1 MASGGAANGGAAGAV
16 NAPVAGLAAG
26 LFAGRTVLVTGGTS
40 GIGLATAEAFAR
52 LGARVLAGGL
62 GAERTEVSEGVELE
76 LHELDVTDDVAL
88 RALVDGLDRLD
99 VLVPAAGI
107 SLGERELEWEA
118 FTRVVA
124 IQLGA
129 VYRIAELCRP
139 LLAESRGSLIT
150 IASMFAYFGGGSRVA
165 YSASKGGIVQLTKSL
180 AEAWAD
186 DGIRV
191 NSVAPGWIETPLA
204 AGLDDAAKR
213 RILART
219 PLARFGAADEVASVI
234 AFLASEGASF
244 VTGAVLPV
252 DGGYL
257 TTAI

>member
-1 MASGGAANGGAAGAV
+1 MASTGMAG
-16 NAPVAGLAAG
+16 PVPGLADG

-40 GIGLATAEAFAR
+40 GIGLATATAFAR
-52 LGARVLAGGL
+52 LGARVLAVGL
-62 GAERTEVSEGVELE
+62 GADRTEPPPGVELE
-76 LHELDVTDDVAL
+76 LHELDVTDDAAL
-88 RALVDGLDRLD
+88 QALVGGLERLD

-118 FTRVVA
+118 FTRVVS

-129 VYRIAELCRP
+129 VYRIAELSRP
-139 LLAESRGSLIT
+139 LLAASGGSLIT

-180 AEAWAD
+180 AEAWAA

-204 AGLDDAAKR
+204 AGLDEAAKL
-213 RILART
+213 RILSRT
-219 PLARFGAADEVASVI
+219 PLARFGSADEVASVI

-244 VTGAVLPV
+244 ITGAVLPV